1 MTIIELKQ
9 ADIYQNDTPILKDIN
24 FSIAM
29 GEFAYLIGRVGSG
42 KSSLLKTLYAEL
54 PLKKGEGKVMG
65 FDLHT
70 LERKEI
76 PFLRRK
82 IGIVFQDF
90 KFLTDRDVYQ
100 NLYFVLK
107 ATQWK
112 LEMEIEK
119 RINEVLQLVGLPEKK
134 HSMPHQLSG
143 GEQQRIA
150 IARAML
156 NNPDV
161 ILADEP
167 TGNLDPTS
175 SDAVMELLWDLP
187 RRGKSVIMAT
197 HDYGLI
203 KTYYSKIYKCENSQL
218 KKVVIKSKEE
228 QK

>member
-1 MTIIELKQ
+1 
-9 ADIYQNDTPILKDIN
+9 
-24 FSIAM
+24 
-29 GEFAYLIGRVGSG
+29 VGSG

-187 RRGKSVIMAT
+187 RHGKSVIMAT